1 MTEREK
7 NFCSDLAEY
16 LCYPDSMEIGSVA
29 KQLRDIIVNLT
40 KGKKNIRKCVLEF
53 CERNVVYELYDSD
66 TYRGTK
72 EEVMDAITSDY
83 DQIFFY

>member
-7 NFCSDLAEY
+7 KFCSDLAEY
-16 LCYPDSMEIGSVA
+16 LCYPDSIALGTA
-29 KQLRDIIVNLT
+29 AHQLRDVIVNLT

-53 CERNVVYELYDSD
+53 CERNVVCELYDSY

-72 EEVMDAITSDY
+72 EKVMDAITSVY
-83 DQIFFY
+83 DQMFFY

>member
-16 LCYPDSMEIGSVA
+16 LCYPDSIAIGTA
-29 KQLRDIIVNLT
+29 AHQLRDVIVNLT
-40 KGKKNIRKCVLEF
+40 KGKKNIRKCVLDF
-53 CERNVVYELYDSD
+53 CERKVVCELYDSD

-83 DQIFFY
+83 DQIFFD